1 MNKEDKRVIRTRSRL
16 AEALVDLSCEEGYEA
31 VTIQSIA
38 DRAQINYR
46 TYSRHYDSKD
56 ALLRDVLRTTL
67 ANRHKVMPPPT
78 PAELFD
84 TDFEEVA
91 RRKGRILYEYVA
103 ENSDKFRLLLQ
114 SGPAVLIPIQEMV
127 QAKTEEILV
136 DLPTRKIP
144 YELVA
149 NHMITSSFSFIQWW
163 LDNDMS
169 HTPEQMGDYAAQLI
183 MLPIRRL
190 LVGENG

>member
-1 MNKEDKRVIRTRSRL
+1 
-16 AEALVDLSCEEGYEA
+16 
-31 VTIQSIA
+31 
-38 DRAQINYR
+38 
-46 TYSRHYDSKD
+46 
-56 ALLRDVLRTTL
+56 
-67 ANRHKVMPPPT
+67 
-78 PAELFD
+78 
-84 TDFEEVA
+84 
-91 RRKGRILYEYVA
+91 
-103 ENSDKFRLLLQ
+103 
-114 SGPAVLIPIQEMV
+114 MV

-163 LDNDMS
+163 LNNDMS